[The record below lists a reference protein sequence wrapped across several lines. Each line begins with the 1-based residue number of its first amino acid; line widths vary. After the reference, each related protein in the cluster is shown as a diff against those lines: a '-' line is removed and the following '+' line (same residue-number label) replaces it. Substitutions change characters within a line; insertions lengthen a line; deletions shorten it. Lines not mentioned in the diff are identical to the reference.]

1 MIILE
6 EDLDV
11 STDIFWYFHQL
22 LPLLKEDESLY
33 CVSAW
38 NDQVSVSQLEKS
50 PLPSSGKNL
59 HLYSVPV
66 PCRSNNGCIFA
77 PSPVLN
83 TS

>member
-22 LPLLKEDESLY
+22 LPVLEEDESLY

-38 NDQVSVSQLEKS
+38 NDQVGVSQIQNHEQ
-50 PLPSSGKNL
+50 NL
-59 HLYSVPV
+59 FV
-66 PCRSNNGCIFA
+66 RMA
-77 PSPVLN
+77 VLN
-83 TS
+83 NMTCAISFQLQNFRRV